1 MGESDVVEIGGG
13 GGGRG
18 RVGEVEGKPNEVFGD
33 RGGDVGGRAS
43 GAELIE

>member
-13 GGGRG
+13 GGG

-33 RGGDVGGRAS
+33 RGGDVGKV
-43 GAELIE
+43 LVVFDW

>member
-33 RGGDVGGRAS
+33 RGGDVGKV
-43 GAELIE
+43 LVVFDW